1 MARRFVIYDADG
13 TPVLLLTGR
22 ESDAIANTPFGGARV
37 EVGFEISRLQDA
49 PPAPEPT
56 SKTQAV

>member
-1 MARRFVIYDADG
+1 MARRFAIYDAGG

-22 ESDAIANTPFGGARV
+22 ESDAIANTPAGGARV

-49 PPAPEPT
+49 PPAPQVGSEP
-56 SKTQAV
+56 